1 MAMCVSQNRWWPE
14 FWSFFASFKWKRKIP
29 GINSLWIPYFYQTSN
44 MTIHASPWNALLRIP
59 PKGVHNFSL
68 KWEMLSLQFSPA
80 AGFRDNSIK
89 ARCWHFLLNLL
100 LLLLRRATAFHANPV
115 PCQLLAADRLQ
126 NIENSVLQNF
136 SHKVVQNLT
145 NITVAM
151 PII

>member
-1 MAMCVSQNRWWPE
+1 
-14 FWSFFASFKWKRKIP
+14 
-29 GINSLWIPYFYQTSN
+29 
-44 MTIHASPWNALLRIP
+44 
-59 PKGVHNFSL
+59 
-68 KWEMLSLQFSPA
+68 MLSLQFSPA

-151 PII
+151 PCQLKGSWRHGTLTQSMVPRVEAQAAAS